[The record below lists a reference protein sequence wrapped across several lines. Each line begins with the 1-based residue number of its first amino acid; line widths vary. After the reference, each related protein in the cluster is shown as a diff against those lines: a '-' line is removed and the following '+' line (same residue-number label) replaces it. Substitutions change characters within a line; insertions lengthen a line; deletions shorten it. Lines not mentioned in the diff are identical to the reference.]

1 MNEVIKC
8 LCERKSC
15 KRFLSKQIKK
25 RDLDLI
31 LKAGTFAPTGKG
43 MQSPI
48 MVVLQNKEDI
58 DKLRKINA
66 KI

>member
-31 LKAGTFAPTGKG
+31 LKAGTFEG
-43 MQSPI
+43 MG
-48 MVVLQNKEDI
+48 N
-58 DKLRKINA
+58 
-66 KI
+66 